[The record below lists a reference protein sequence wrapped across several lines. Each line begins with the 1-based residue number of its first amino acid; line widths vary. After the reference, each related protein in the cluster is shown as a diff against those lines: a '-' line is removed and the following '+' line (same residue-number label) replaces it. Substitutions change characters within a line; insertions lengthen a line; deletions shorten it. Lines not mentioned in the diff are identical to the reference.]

1 MSFLGI
7 LNDPYVVD
15 IYSPGLNPQFTGV
28 FRKVAATASIPI
40 GNGKPNVNVKRGD
53 VVFSS
58 FRNAQMD
65 VRP

>member
-1 MSFLGI
+1 M
-7 LNDPYVVD
+7 
-15 IYSPGLNPQFTGV
+15 NPQFTGV
-28 FRKVAATASIPI
+28 FRKVDATASIPI